1 MGDDNTPLPATNVS
15 TGQSGL
21 PVVADLR
28 PTITAIRCSENR
40 TVFTEEENEDG
51 WLSTDLT
58 VDVER

>member
-1 MGDDNTPLPATNVS
+1 MGDDDMTLPATNAS
-15 TGQSGL
+15 TGQNDL

-28 PTITAIRCSENR
+28 PIITAIRCSENR
-40 TVFTEEENEDG
+40 IVFTEEENADG